1 MKKRATAPNVKVSGK
16 YRDTRAEML
25 KDLEEQDKG
34 FAYCYLDPEIT
45 QAQLERGGYE
55 LVKDEKGDALRW
67 REDVIAKRP
76 LEDFIAEREAETE
89 ASADAVKQLYCR
101 KPEGDVDK
109 HGEEYWKKNSAG
121 KRVAKRKDPSEIENH
136 GGM

>member
-1 MKKRATAPNVKVSGK
+1 MKKRATAPNVKVSGR

-25 KDLEEQDKG
+25 KDLESEDKG
-34 FAYCYLDPEIT
+34 FSYCYLDPDVT
-45 QAQLERGGYE
+45 GVQLERGGFE

-76 LEDFIAEREAETE
+76 LKDVQEEREAQTE
-89 ASADAVKQLYCR
+89 ASANAVRELYCK
-101 KPEGDVDK
+101 KPEGYTEKNGD
-109 HGEEYWKKNSAG
+109 EYWKKNSAG